1 MPSHSHITSAC
12 LLHFDSRG
20 RGRVL
25 HYRYFLTAG
34 KGGRVLHY
42 RYFLTAGEG
51 GRVLHYRY
59 FLTAGGGVGCYI
71 IVIF

>member
-34 KGGRVLHY
+34 
-42 RYFLTAGEG
+42 
-51 GRVLHYRY
+51 
-59 FLTAGGGVGCYI
+59 GGVGSYN
-71 IVIF
+71 IVTF